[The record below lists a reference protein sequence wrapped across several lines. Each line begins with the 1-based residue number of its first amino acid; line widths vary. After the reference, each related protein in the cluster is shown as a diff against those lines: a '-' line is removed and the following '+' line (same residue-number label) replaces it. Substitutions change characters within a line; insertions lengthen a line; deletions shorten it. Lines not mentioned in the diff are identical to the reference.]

1 MSVSEFNQC
10 SDVYLKEIK
19 QDLESRR
26 WTPKPYLQII
36 IPKKGNEHRSL
47 GLLTVKD
54 KVVQQAIKLVIEPIF
69 EQMFVSNSYGY
80 RQGKGHRDAI
90 KFTEVCFRNRK
101 MKYALR
107 LDIDNF
113 FDTINHQILFDNLAE
128 VIDDEEVLRLI
139 QLCIKMGVV
148 NKRLEWSEPAV
159 GIPQGAILSPLLA
172 NFYLHPFD
180 RHVLQYTNAYV
191 RYADDF
197 LILSEN
203 IENVQKV
210 LDECRS
216 FLQNN
221 LKLRLNKPA
230 ITTTEEGTEFLGI
243 VISKLET
250 SVSSDKF
257 RQLVSRINLLDWDGR
272 SFCEDGVEA
281 IRGILKYYQQL
292 LPQSVLIE
300 LDKELICRIKEICER
315 DVMDIPNRS
324 TLFKALKEI
333 VFLAKDSKSRIS
345 QIRSE
350 IINHYL
356 SFCPKN
362 KTNIEEVNRKLIL
375 SRKREYRKRENETTE
390 LVVNSYGSF
399 IGVNN
404 KGLSLKVSSKKRKL
418 SATSN
423 IKHITVLSDGV
434 SISSNALNYC
444 MQKGIGVDYF
454 TKTGKHIGSF
464 LSDSYV
470 QTSLWQNQVAM
481 STDKKSRLAVCIISG
496 KVRNQVNL
504 IKYFHKYHK
513 NVSPTLNERFN
524 EIIPKIKIILAEMR
538 NLLGKEDY
546 ISGLTN
552 MEAKCAEY
560 YWSYIRELLKD
571 DLVGF
576 ERRERKGAT
585 DLVNMLL
592 NYGYAI
598 LYPRIWR
605 SLLKHR
611 LNTSCSV
618 IHIPRKGKPTFVY
631 DVIEIFRAQ
640 SVDRVVISLIQKRE
654 PMNLQNSMLDNNTR
668 NLLVGNVLER
678 INRYEKYRGKECRL
692 CDIIDYQV
700 KEIAEFIEKGTTYR
714 PYIAKW

>member
-1 MSVSEFNQC
+1 M
-10 SDVYLKEIK
+10 
-19 QDLESRR
+19 
-26 WTPKPYLQII
+26 
-36 IPKKGNEHRSL
+36 
-47 GLLTVKD
+47 
-54 KVVQQAIKLVIEPIF
+54 
-69 EQMFVSNSYGY
+69 
-80 RQGKGHRDAI
+80 
-90 KFTEVCFRNRK
+90 
-101 MKYALR
+101 
-107 LDIDNF
+107 
-113 FDTINHQILFDNLAE
+113 
-128 VIDDEEVLRLI
+128 
-139 QLCIKMGVV
+139 
-148 NKRLEWSEPAV
+148 
-159 GIPQGAILSPLLA
+159 A

-180 RHVLQYTNAYV
+180 RQVLQYTNAYV

-203 IENVQKV
+203 IENAQKV
-210 LDECRS
+210 LDECS
-216 FLQNN
+216 FFLQNN
-221 LKLRLNKPA
+221 LKLRLNKPT

-243 VISKLET
+243 VISKSKI

-257 RQLVSRINLLDWDGR
+257 RQLVSRISLLDWKGR
-272 SFCEDGVEA
+272 SFCEEGLEA
-281 IRGILKYYQQL
+281 LQGILKYYQQL

-300 LDKELICRIKEICER
+300 LDKKLIYRIKEICER
-315 DVMDIPNRS
+315 AVMDIPNKS

-333 VFLAKDSKSRIS
+333 VFLAEDSKYRIS
-345 QIRSE
+345 QIRSD

-356 SFCPKN
+356 LFCPKN
-362 KTNIEEVNRKLIL
+362 KTSIEKVNRKLIL

-390 LVVNSYGSF
+390 LVVNSYGTF

-404 KGLSLKVSSKKRKL
+404 KELSLKISNKKRKL
-418 SATSN
+418 PATSN

-470 QTSLWQNQVAM
+470 HTSLWYNQVSM
-481 STDKKSRLAVCIISG
+481 SPDSKSRLAVSIISG

-513 NVSPTLNERFN
+513 NVSPALNEKFD
-524 EIIPKIKIILAEMR
+524 EIIPKIKIILTEMR

-546 ISGLTN
+546 ISALTN
-552 MEAKCAEY
+552 MEARCAEY
-560 YWSYIRELLKD
+560 YWTYIRELLKD

-598 LYPRIWR
+598 LYPRVWR
-605 SLLKHR
+605 SLLKHK

-631 DVIEIFRAQ
+631 DVIELFRAQ

-654 PMNLQNSMLDNNTR
+654 PMSVQNSMLDNDTR
-668 NLLVGNVLER
+668 RLLVSNVLER

-700 KEIAEFIEKGTTYR
+700 KEIAEFIEIGTTYR